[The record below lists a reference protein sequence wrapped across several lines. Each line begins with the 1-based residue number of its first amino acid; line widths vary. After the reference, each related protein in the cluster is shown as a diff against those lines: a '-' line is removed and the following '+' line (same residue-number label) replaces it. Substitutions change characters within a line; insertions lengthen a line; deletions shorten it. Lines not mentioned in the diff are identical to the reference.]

1 LASSDLSAAASA
13 SRRAEISDSCS
24 ARCFL
29 ATGLRDAEPP
39 NTAGNPSPSPSQ
51 RDENDAEETNRIR
64 SRYGKS
70 SPPGSAM
77 QRQCC
82 GQETAPR
89 TPVKAITN
97 TVRQDVGSRARRRWF
112 NSRGR

>member
-1 LASSDLSAAASA
+1 MKM
-13 SRRAEISDSCS
+13 
-24 ARCFL
+24 
-29 ATGLRDAEPP
+29 TPK
-39 NTAGNPSPSPSQ
+39 
-51 RDENDAEETNRIR
+51 ETNRIR

-70 SPPGSAM
+70 SPPGSAN
-77 QRQCC
+77 
-82 GQETAPR
+82 GSASAAASETAPR